1 NPSLNHRYRKG
12 IYSLFKTLQ
21 QNHIKR
27 CEHGQKAMQTWTKS
41 DVVFRIYPKKEK
53 VCEFISKN

>member
-1 NPSLNHRYRKG
+1 MRTWTKSDVNVDK
-12 IYSLFKTLQ
+12 
-21 QNHIKR
+21 KR
-27 CEHGQKAMQTWTKS
+27 CKRGQKAMQTWTKS

>member
-1 NPSLNHRYRKG
+1 MD
-12 IYSLFKTLQ
+12 
-21 QNHIKR
+21 IKR